1 VRLPFIVAA
10 ALAIATS
17 AMAQSVR
24 DTSTTAKSVHDSI
37 WTNPRTGMTYRFYT
51 GKEYGSESSF
61 NPASEILNEG
71 FDVFGMLGQDKR
83 LFARDFDAD
92 FRNVFQSVMHADQ
105 TYREYGWSVVK
116 NEFLPI
122 TSTRVPGG
130 GSWLPNYEA
139 HLMGSGMVSRKM
151 TEWYDMHGVPHPAI
165 AAGLTMF
172 AAHFA
177 NETVEN
183 NGFRRRNEDA
193 TTDLLFFD
201 LGGIYLWQ
209 WGAMQRAFSGTFQLE
224 NWPLQPSINPQYG
237 TLENAGQNF
246 VLRGPI
252 PFSDKW
258 RWFYFFG
265 LSGAGGVTR
274 VLGDGYGL
282 SLGAGM
288 DAIDNPVVDSTRG
301 ARTVTLRPK
310 GAIYLDRNGSL
321 LGSFSVGTPNGLRS
335 RVSAELYPGFLGTK
349 DFKPGLWLQVPRAP
363 QPGIA
368 SDGKLRLGIVSQWG
382 LGIAGGAHR

>member
-1 VRLPFIVAA
+1 VRPLSFLAALVVAA
-10 ALAIATS
+10 TAA
-17 AMAQSVR
+17 AQS
-24 DTSTTAKSVHDSI
+24 AHDSV
-37 WTNPRTGMTYRFYT
+37 WTSPRTGMTYRFYT
-51 GKEYGSESSF
+51 GKSYGTESSF

-71 FDVFGMLGQDKR
+71 FDVFGLLGQDKR
-83 LFARDFDAD
+83 LFARPIAAD
-92 FRNVFQSVMHADQ
+92 FHNVFESLVHADQ
-105 TYREYGWSVVK
+105 TYREYGWSVVR

-122 TSTRVPGG
+122 SSTRVPGG

-139 HLMGSGMVSRKM
+139 HLLGSGMVSRKM

-183 NGFRRRNEDA
+183 NGFTRRNEDA

-209 WGAMQRAFSGTFQLE
+209 WGAMQRAFSGSFRLE
-224 NWPLQPSINPQYG
+224 NWPLQPSINPVYG
-237 TLENAGQNF
+237 TLENAGQVF

-252 PFSDKW
+252 PFSDRW
-258 RWFYFFG
+258 RWFYLFG

-274 VLGDGYGL
+274 VLSGGNAI
-282 SLGAGM
+282 SLGVGA
-288 DAIDNPVVDSTRG
+288 DAIDNPIVDTLRG

-310 GAIYLDRNGSL
+310 GALYFDRNGSL
-321 LGSFSVGTPNGLRS
+321 LWSVSVGAPNGLRS
-335 RVSAELYPGFLGTK
+335 RISAELYPGFIGVSG
-349 DFKPGLWLQVPRAP
+349 FRPGLWLQIPRAP
-363 QPGIA
+363 QGNAPE
-368 SDGKLRLGIVSQWG
+368 DGEIRLGVVTHWG
-382 LGIAGGAHR
+382 LGIAGGARR